1 MYFDQLKAA
10 ILKHVPFTADE
21 ADTFC
26 NAFQPHSY
34 KPKAY
39 LLRAGEVCRFEGFVA
54 KGCLRVFALDANGYE
69 HVLYFA
75 LENWWVT
82 DIDSFITQSPSWLFI
97 QALEDSVVMQ
107 INKADKEQLY
117 AKLPPTEK
125 LFRIMGQ
132 KTLVALQRRM
142 VSTLSQTADER
153 YLAFIQKYPDLEQRL
168 TQQQIAA
175 YLGITHEF
183 LSKIRRR
190 LSQKK

>member
-1 MYFDQLKAA
+1 M
-10 ILKHVPFTADE
+10 
-21 ADTFC
+21 
-26 NAFQPHSY
+26 
-34 KPKAY
+34 
-39 LLRAGEVCRFEGFVA
+39 LRAGEVCRFEGFVA
-54 KGCLRVFALDANGYE
+54 KGCLRLFTLDANGYE

-75 LENWWVT
+75 PENWWVT
-82 DIDSFITQSPSWLFI
+82 DIDNFTNQTASWLFI
-97 QALEDSVVMQ
+97 QALEDSVVLQ
-107 INKADKEQLY
+107 ITKADKEQLY
-117 AKLPPTEK
+117 AQLPPTEK

-142 VSTLSQTADER
+142 LSTLSQTADER
-153 YLAFIQKYPDLEQRL
+153 YLTFIAKYPDLEQRL